1 MHRINPQLV
10 KREVRVAVVGA
21 GGTGSQVVTA
31 LAQLNH
37 ALTALGH
44 PGGLVVD
51 VIDDD
56 DVSAS
61 NIGRQMFY
69 PADLGQPK
77 AEVLVHRVNMAMGT
91 KWRAIVARLAAGDE
105 LPHDIVIGC
114 VDTRVGRFN
123 IMRAMERGT
132 RGMSYWLDLGN
143 RRDSGQAVLGQVS
156 RTGRK
161 LNPAD
166 KLPHV
171 GELMPEVI
179 DPKVVDPNEGP
190 SCSLAEAL
198 ERQSLFINRAVTV
211 HGMSI
216 LGELFRHGEI
226 AHHGVFVN
234 LKTGLTQPLPVDPAH
249 WARMGYGKEKRHFRR
264 RVKKAT

>member
-10 KREVRVAVVGA
+10 EREVRVAVVGA

-114 VDTRVGRFN
+114 VDTRVDRV
-123 IMRAMERGT
+123 
-132 RGMSYWLDLGN
+132 
-143 RRDSGQAVLGQVS
+143 DSNHL
-156 RTGRK
+156 TK
-161 LNPAD
+161 LWKYKQCCGYN
-166 KLPHV
+166 KWIPHQITIC
-171 GELMPEVI
+171 G
-179 DPKVVDPNEGP
+179 G
-190 SCSLAEAL
+190 
-198 ERQSLFINRAVTV
+198 
-211 HGMSI
+211 
-216 LGELFRHGEI
+216 
-226 AHHGVFVN
+226 
-234 LKTGLTQPLPVDPAH
+234 
-249 WARMGYGKEKRHFRR
+249 
-264 RVKKAT
+264 